1 MTKEEKD
8 VVMGNTSDSETDKK
22 QNDLKTNTA
31 EILSDEDL
39 KLKNELEQLAKNLL
53 SDDSSTYISSLD
65 KLNTLIKEATTSM
78 TAVPKPLKFLRP
90 FVEKLTLKYETLE
103 DGIESKSRLA
113 DILSVLFTTFEDD
126 GSHEVLKYR
135 CLSEES
141 KFDQWGHE
149 YIRHLSLQM
158 GEAYNKLYSEEEE
171 GEGQNEE
178 EGEEEESGDN
188 ETKEEDQLDSDNDKP
203 EEKKIVLSS
212 AITQEKILHLA
223 DIVIPYFI
231 EHNGETE
238 AVDLLSEIDNI
249 ELMSEYADST
259 NYNRIC
265 KYMVACAPL
274 LPQLECKEFLSAA
287 YKIFFK
293 NEKYSEALNIAIR
306 LDDTEKIASLFETVS
321 DSKSLKTQLA
331 YILSEQRLPAPNTS
345 DEEITAIVGNANL
358 SKNYKHL
365 VKNLNLLPPKVPED
379 VYKSHLEN
387 TSFFKAKA
395 DASQQN
401 LASAFVNGYLN
412 LGYGEDNLILKDDSW
427 VFKTKGD
434 GMTSTVASIGAIKQW
449 DVEGLQDLD
458 KYLYVDEVKIKAGAL
473 IGVGLATSGVHN
485 GEVETALVF
494 LEEYLSSSDES
505 LKRAAIIG
513 LTIAFSGSKN
523 EELMG
528 LLLPLVTEMEENS
541 IETASLAALALG
553 HIFVGTGNPDIAEMI
568 VLNLLERPTEEMSS
582 SWAKFMCLGLGL
594 LFLGMGDNVDDAIEV
609 ISAMDHPMATSI
621 ETLIMVCAF
630 AGSGDVLFIQ
640 DLLSRITEDSSS
652 TVVDEDDG
660 EEVASEDTA
669 SKDSKSEDKQDDD
682 KMDVEESKEDNKDES
697 KKEEDQSSLKKSN
710 DLHQSFYAVLGI
722 ATTVM
727 GEDIG
732 KEMSLRHFSHL
743 MHYGNDY
750 IKRAVPLA
758 LSLLSVSNPEIN
770 IYETLSRYSHDED
783 LDVSSNAIYAMG
795 ILGAGTNNSRLAQL
809 LRNLASYYSNSN
821 SLLFMT
827 RMSQGLVHLGKGT
840 LTLDCYND
848 FGVLHKT
855 TLASLLTV
863 MVGLTE
869 PTFMTTHH
877 YLFYMLNLGMRPKYI
892 VTLDENGEPLQVNV
906 RVGQAVDTVGQ
917 AGKPKDITGWTTHST
932 PVLINHNE
940 RAELET
946 NEYISLSEKIE
957 GVVILKKNPDYKD
970 E

>member
-8 VVMGNTSDSETDKK
+8 VALGNTSDLKAEKK
-22 QNDLKTNTA
+22 QVDIKNKTP

-39 KLKNELEQLAKNLL
+39 KLKNELEQLANTLL
-53 SDDSSTYISSLD
+53 GENVSNHLSALER
-65 KLNTLIKEATTSM
+65 LNTLIKEATTSM

-90 FVEKLTLKYETLE
+90 FVDRLTLKYENLDDSSETK
-103 DGIESKSRLA
+103 SKLA
-113 DILSVLFTTFEDD
+113 DVLSVLFTTFEDD
-126 GSHEVLKYR
+126 GFHHVLQYR
-135 CLSEES
+135 CLSAEATFE
-141 KFDQWGHE
+141 QWGHE

-158 GEAYNKLYSEEEE
+158 GIAFNQLY
-171 GEGQNEE
+171 NEE
-178 EGEEEESGDN
+178 DKEDSEDEK
-188 ETKEEDQLDSDNDKP
+188 TKEDDDELDSDV
-203 EEKKIVLSS
+203 EQHAEKKIVLSS
-212 AITQEKILHLA
+212 AITQDKILQLT
-223 DIVIPYFI
+223 DVVIPYFI

-259 NYNRIC
+259 NYSRVC

-274 LPQLECKEFLSAA
+274 LPQLEAKDFLSAA

-293 NEKYSEALNIAIR
+293 NNEFSEALNIAIR
-306 LDDTEKIASLFETVS
+306 LDDSEKILSLFETVS
-321 DSKSLKTQLA
+321 DDKPMKTQLS
-331 YILSEQRLPAPNTS
+331 YILAEQRLKSPNPS
-345 DEEITAIVGNANL
+345 DEDITAIIGNANL
-358 SKNYKHL
+358 SKNFKHL
-365 VKNLNLLPPKVPED
+365 VTNLNLLPPKVPED

-427 VFKTKGD
+427 VYKTKGD

-449 DVEGLQDLD
+449 DVEGLQNLD
-458 KYLYVDEVKIKAGAL
+458 KYLYVDDVQIKAGAL
-473 IGVGLATSGVHN
+473 IGVGLATAGIHD
-485 GEVETALVF
+485 GEVETALVV
-494 LEEYLSSSDES
+494 LEEYLSSTDES

-513 LTIAFSGSKN
+513 LTIAFSGSRN

-528 LLLPLVTEMEENS
+528 LLLPLVTEMEDNS

-553 HIFVGTGNPDIAEMI
+553 HTFVGTGNADIAEMI

-640 DLLSRITEDSSS
+640 DLLSRITDDSSS
-652 TVVDEDDG
+652 VVDEEEEG
-660 EEVASEDTA
+660 EEVAAEDNA
-669 SKDSKSEDKQDDD
+669 APKNPDVKEDDD
-682 KMDVEESKEDNKDES
+682 NMDIEEDNKSES
-697 KKEEDQSSLKKSN
+697 KKSEEENLLKESN

-727 GEDIG
+727 GENIG
-732 KEMSLRHFSHL
+732 KEMSLRHFGHL

-758 LSLLSVSNPEIN
+758 LSLLSVSNPQIN

-848 FGVLHKT
+848 SGVLNKT
-855 TLASLLTV
+855 TLASLLTI

-892 VTLDENGEPLQVNV
+892 VTLDESGEPLQVNV

-917 AGKPKDITGWTTHST
+917 AGKPKDITGWTTHAT

-940 RAELET
+940 RAELEN
-946 NEYISLSEKIE
+946 NEYISLSAKIE
-957 GVVILKKNPDYKD
+957 GVVILKKNPDFKD

>member
-1 MTKEEKD
+1 MTKEEND
-8 VVMGNTSDSETDKK
+8 VVMGNTSDSEGEKKAVDKSAS
-22 QNDLKTNTA
+22 TPV
-31 EILSDEDL
+31 ILSEEDL
-39 KLKNELEQLAKNLL
+39 KLKIELENLAKNLL
-53 SDDSSTYISSLD
+53 ENDNTTYMSSLD
-65 KLNTLIKEATTSM
+65 KLNVLIKEATTSM

-90 FVEKLTLKYETLE
+90 FVDKLVLKYEDLKEEHETK
-103 DGIESKSRLA
+103 SKLA
-113 DILSVLFTTFEDD
+113 DVLSVLFTTFEDT
-126 GSHEVLKYR
+126 GSFQVLKYR
-135 CLSEES
+135 CLSDES
-141 KFDQWGHE
+141 KFDLWGHE
-149 YIRHLSLQM
+149 YVRHLSLQM
-158 GEAYNKLYSEEEE
+158 GEAYNKLYEEDEEEQE
-171 GEGQNEE
+171 QEA
-178 EGEEEESGDN
+178 EEESREEVQD
-188 ETKEEDQLDSDNDKP
+188 EIESDVDSKENKF
-203 EEKKIVLSS
+203 VLSS
-212 AITQEKILHLA
+212 AITQDKILQLA
-223 DIVIPYFI
+223 DIVVPYFI
-231 EHNGETE
+231 EHNGETD

-249 ELMSEYADST
+249 ELISEYADSA
-259 NYNRIC
+259 NHHRVC

-274 LPQLECKEFLSAA
+274 LPQEESKEFLGAA

-293 NEKYSEALNIAIR
+293 NNKYSEALNIAIR
-306 LDDTEKIASLFETVS
+306 LDDSEKISTLFETVS
-321 DSKSLKTQLA
+321 DDKAMKMQLSYTLA
-331 YILSEQRLPAPNTS
+331 EQRLPSPNTT
-345 DEEITAIVGNANL
+345 DEFVAAIVGNVNL

-412 LGYGEDNLILKDDSW
+412 LGYGEDNLILKDDSS
-427 VFKTKGD
+427 VYKTKGD

-458 KYLYVDEVKIKAGAL
+458 KYLYVDDVKIKAGAL
-473 IGVGLATSGVHN
+473 IGVGLATSGIHD
-485 GEVETALVF
+485 GEVETALVI
-494 LEEYLSSSDES
+494 LEEYLSSSDET

-528 LLLPLVTEMEENS
+528 LLLPLVTDMEDHS

-553 HIFVGTGNPDIAEMI
+553 HVFVGTGNADIAEMI

-582 SWAKFMCLGLGL
+582 PWAKFMCLGLGL

-621 ETLIMVCAF
+621 ETLIMICAF

-640 DLLSRITEDSSS
+640 DLLSRITDDNSS
-652 TVVDEDDG
+652 VEEEDG
-660 EEVASEDTA
+660 EEVAAEDNA
-669 SKDSKSEDKQDDD
+669 EPDAKFEEKNEDD
-682 KMDVEESKEDNKDES
+682 KMEVEDKNENSEETKQ
-697 KKEEDQSSLKKSN
+697 KEEEETLKKSN

-727 GEDIG
+727 GENIG
-732 KEMSLRHFSHL
+732 KEMSLRHFGHL

-758 LSLLSVSNPEIN
+758 LSLLSVSNPQIN

-795 ILGAGTNNSRLAQL
+795 LLGAGTNNSRLAQL

-848 FGVLHKT
+848 SGVLNKT

-892 VTLDENGEPLQVNV
+892 VTIGEDGEPLQVNV

-917 AGKPKDITGWTTHST
+917 AGKPKDITGWTTHAT

-946 NEYISLSEKIE
+946 NEYICLSDKIE
-957 GVVILKKNPDYKD
+957 GVVVLKKNPDYKD